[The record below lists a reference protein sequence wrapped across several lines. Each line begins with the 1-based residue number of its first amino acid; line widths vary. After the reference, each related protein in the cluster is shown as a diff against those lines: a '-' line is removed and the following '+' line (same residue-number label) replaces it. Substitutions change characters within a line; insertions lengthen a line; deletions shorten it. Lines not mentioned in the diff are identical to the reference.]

1 MKKIILLVA
10 VAVGLYSCKNL
21 AEGEY
26 EITGTVK
33 GMKTGLV
40 YLEKQNPMG
49 MGPQTIDT
57 VKIVDGK
64 FEIKGKTGE
73 PEIHFLQVDKVNGKV
88 PFILEGGEI
97 TVTVDKDSLF
107 KSKLGG
113 TYNNEEFTKFN
124 DESNKIQKK
133 LQKEVMAFQMKNMAV
148 MNEAQQKNDTAAMN
162 TLRKEYEAIQK
173 PITDYTFGYPK
184 THPKSFISVL
194 ILQMMSG
201 NPKYSTEIEG
211 LYNSLDASLKKTKP
225 AKAVKENID
234 AAKKKPTQPVAPPV
248 PTDEAA
254 K

>member
-1 MKKIILLVA
+1 MKKSLLIVA
-10 VAVGLYSCKNL
+10 AAIALYSCKNL

-49 MGPQTIDT
+49 MGPQAIDT

-64 FEIKGKTGE
+64 FEIKGKTTE
-73 PEIHFLQVDKVNGKV
+73 PEIHFIQVDKVNGKV

-97 TVTVDKDSLF
+97 EITVDKDSLQ

-113 TYNNEEFTKFN
+113 TYSNEEFTKFN
-124 DESNKIQKK
+124 EESNKIQKG
-133 LQKEVMAFQMKNMAV
+133 LQKKIMDFQMKNMAV
-148 MNEAQQKNDTAAMN
+148 MNEAQQKNDTVAMN
-162 TLRKEYEAIQK
+162 RLRNEYDAIQK

-201 NPKYSTEIEG
+201 NPKYKNDIEG
-211 LYNSLDASLKKTKP
+211 LYKSLDPSLQKTKP
-225 AKAVKENID
+225 GKSIKENVE
-234 AAKKKPTQPVAPPV
+234 AAKKKPAVQVAPVTP
-248 PTDEAA
+248 AN
-254 K
+254 

>member
-10 VAVGLYSCKNL
+10 VATALYSRNKL

-40 YLEKQNPMG
+40 YLEKQNPMA
-49 MGPQTIDT
+49 MGSVAIDT

-64 FEIKGKTGE
+64 FEIKGKTTE
-73 PEIHFLQVDKVNGKV
+73 PEIHFIQIDKVNGKV
-88 PFILEGGEI
+88 PFILEGGKI

-113 TYNNEEFTKFN
+113 TYSNEEFTKFN
-124 DESNKIQKK
+124 DESNKIQKR
-133 LQKEVMAFQMKNMAV
+133 LQKTVMDFQMKNMAV
-148 MNEAQQKNDTAAMN
+148 MNEAQQKGDTVTMK
-162 TLRKEYEAIQK
+162 RIKSEYDLLQK
-173 PITDYTFGYPK
+173 DLTDYTFNYPK

-194 ILQMMSG
+194 ITQMMLG
-201 NPKYSTEIEG
+201 TPKFEKEVPAI
-211 LYNSLDASLKKTKP
+211 YNSLDESLKKTKP
-225 AKAVKENID
+225 GKAIKTTLDES
-234 AAKKKPTQPVAPPV
+234 KKKTQV
-248 PTDEAA
+248 